1 MRYLRSLA
9 QDIGGCKKAVL
20 FRHVILRAVFLADA
34 ESRGGNGFATATRAT
49 AGAGESGPFAEG
61 VRAILTFRRFEQE
74 CPRGS
79 ARQGFHDVR
88 QMVFHL
94 ALRHPEELGQLV
106 GR

>member
-1 MRYLRSLA
+1 MRPLRSLA

-34 ESRGGNGFATATRAT
+34 ESWGGNGFAAAARAA
-49 AGAGESGPFAEG
+49 AGTGESGSLAED
-61 VRAILTFRRFEQE
+61 VRAILAFRRFKQE
-74 CPRGS
+74 CPCGI

-88 QMVFHL
+88 QMVFNL
-94 ALRHPEELGQLV
+94 AFRHAKELGQLM